1 MVFFK
6 YSYRIKRLVL
16 QKVIITLETDPSRE
30 LNRDLNNVN
39 LSIFALKIF
48 IEGVR
53 CYLNQ
58 RDKK

>member
-30 LNRDLNNVN
+30 LNRDLNNIN

>member
-16 QKVIITLETDPSRE
+16 QKVIITLETDPNRE
-30 LNRDLNNVN
+30 LNRDLNNIN

-53 CYLNQ
+53 CYRNQ

>member
-16 QKVIITLETDPSRE
+16 QKVIITLETDPNRE
-30 LNRDLNNVN
+30 LNRDLNNIN

-53 CYLNQ
+53 CYLN
-58 RDKK
+58 

>member
-16 QKVIITLETDPSRE
+16 QKVIITLETDPNRE
-30 LNRDLNNVN
+30 LNRDLNNIN